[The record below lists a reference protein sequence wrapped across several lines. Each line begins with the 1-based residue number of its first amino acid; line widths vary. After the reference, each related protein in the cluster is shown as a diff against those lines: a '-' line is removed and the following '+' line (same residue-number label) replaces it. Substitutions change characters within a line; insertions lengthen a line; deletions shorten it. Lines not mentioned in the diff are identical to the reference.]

1 MVTKPLYNKCLSTIM
16 LCFIACC
23 CAVTNFSCKKASIQ
37 PVPVDESYF
46 PLVTGKY
53 IIYDVDS
60 IVISNFF
67 DTTDTTHFELME
79 QVDSPY
85 MDAAN
90 QQAFRIIRS
99 RRNLPTDPWV
109 ITDIWSAKLT
119 ANTAE
124 KVEENLRFVKMNFP
138 VLLNKSW
145 KGNSQIN
152 TDSPLVYLA
161 DWDYQ
166 YTEVNIS
173 LEVNNTLFDSV
184 VTVTQHKDINAIQTT
199 FYQEKYAK
207 NIGLVFKEEQNYE
220 TQPGQYPDGYI
231 LIMKAKEHN

>member
-1 MVTKPLYNKCLSTIM
+1 MVEKRKRYPVLTIL
-16 LCFIACC
+16 LCISACC
-23 CAVTNFSCKKASIQ
+23 LVFAYSSCKKSSIA
-37 PVPVDESYF
+37 PLPVDQSYF
-46 PLVTGKY
+46 PLTTGKY
-53 IIYDVDS
+53 IIYEVDS

-85 MDAAN
+85 MDAAH
-90 QQAFRIIRS
+90 QQAYRIIRS
-99 RRNLPTDPWV
+99 RRNLPADPWI

-119 ANTAE
+119 GNTAE
-124 KVEENLRFVKMNFP
+124 KVEENLLFVKMNFP
-138 VLLNKSW
+138 VLLNKTW
-145 KGNSQIN
+145 KGNSKID

-166 YTEVNIS
+166 YTDVNIS
-173 LEVNNTLFDSV
+173 LEVNNSTFDSV
-184 VTVTQHKDINAIQTT
+184 VTVTQHKDINAIQTI

-207 NIGLVFKEEQNYE
+207 NIGLIYKEEQNIE

-231 LIMKAKEHN
+231 LIMKIKEHN

>member
-1 MVTKPLYNKCLSTIM
+1 M
-16 LCFIACC
+16 LCILAGWCV
-23 CAVTNFSCKKASIQ
+23 VTYFSCKKSSIQ

-46 PLVTGKY
+46 PLITGKY

-85 MDAAN
+85 MDASN

-99 RRNLPTDPWV
+99 RRNLPADPWV

-138 VLLNKSW
+138 VQLNKTW

-152 TDSPLVYLA
+152 TDSPFVYLA

-166 YTEVNIS
+166 YTDVNIS
-173 LEVNNTLFDSV
+173 LEVNNTLYDSV
-184 VTVTQHKDINAIQTT
+184 VTVTQYKDINAIQTT

-207 NIGLVFKEEQNYE
+207 NIGLIFKEEQNYE

-231 LIMKAKEHN
+231 LVMKAKEHN

>member
-1 MVTKPLYNKCLSTIM
+1 
-16 LCFIACC
+16 
-23 CAVTNFSCKKASIQ
+23 
-37 PVPVDESYF
+37 
-46 PLVTGKY
+46 
-53 IIYDVDS
+53 
-60 IVISNFF
+60 
-67 DTTDTTHFELME
+67 
-79 QVDSPY
+79 
-85 MDAAN
+85 
-90 QQAFRIIRS
+90 
-99 RRNLPTDPWV
+99 
-109 ITDIWSAKLT
+109 
-119 ANTAE
+119 
-124 KVEENLRFVKMNFP
+124 MNFP